1 MIKLQNLTPEIYYKQ
16 SRDFQ
21 LIGRLFDIVLNYV
34 KTNAD
39 NLYSL
44 PIGDDMNENLLNLL
58 SYTLGFKA
66 SRNYNSKQLLA
77 ICSVLPEIMRHKGS
91 LQSIIIAVNAL
102 LGAEGTKQSL
112 DYEMIPK
119 QSITLYLDQN
129 LSDLS
134 LLYDLLNYILPAGI
148 SCSFVKE
155 ISERYEIKTE
165 IEIDSKVKATTFMVN
180 NPDQQFATWVLPNT
194 EMYRTTISA
203 TNIGTVDTST
213 NTISIDGS
221 KLTKYN
227 LDKTKLDAKN
237 ELINYKAANQ
247 YRAAEQN
254 ELEEIIC
261 EGKNSIDSATSI
273 NSIAAVLTNAK
284 NTIDVLKTDAQYKA
298 DEQTTNNEEEA

>member
-155 ISERYEIKTE
+155 ISERHEIKTE
-165 IEIDSKVKATTFMVN
+165 IEIDSKVKASTFTINTPV
-180 NPDQQFATWVLPNT
+180 QQFATWALPNT
-194 EMYRTTISA
+194 EMYK
-203 TNIGTVDTST
+203 NTV
-213 NTISIDGS
+213 NKIPASIP
-221 KLTKYN
+221 
-227 LDKTKLDAKN
+227 
-237 ELINYKAANQ
+237 
-247 YRAAEQN
+247 
-254 ELEEIIC
+254 
-261 EGKNSIDSATSI
+261 
-273 NSIAAVLTNAK
+273 TNAVMSS
-284 NTIDVLKTDAQYKA
+284 I
-298 DEQTTNNEEEA
+298 NNEEETE